1 MLMFSLET
9 PQRLP
14 PLPHPSP
21 DDTARTFSGA
31 ECVRRLSVTG
41 KPLVSFLYSCLNVRL
56 SVHKA
61 NASHEQI
68 QENIRVV
75 SDKMTEVSMNS
86 SCLT

>member
-1 MLMFSLET
+1 MFSLDSAT
-9 PQRLP
+9 SLP
-14 PLPHPSP
+14 PALSSPISP
-21 DDTARTFSGA
+21 DDTAHTFSGA
-31 ECVRRLSVTG
+31 VCVRRLGVTG
-41 KPLVSFLYSCLNVRL
+41 KPLLSFLYSCLNVRL

-86 SCLT
+86 SC